1 MLGEAARGRP
11 ANLVPLL
18 CKIASGELPDL
29 AIYGGDWPT
38 PDGTGIRDYLHV
50 QDLAEGHVAMLRH
63 LAKDAVSVTLNLGT
77 GQGSSVLEVI
87 AAFEHACGRR
97 LAKVMSP
104 RRPGDVAACY
114 ADAGRAGEVI
124 GWKATRDLAA
134 ICADAWRWQKNGGR
148 Y

>member
-1 MLGEAARGRP
+1 MRLSWRDRGKPRADKAHGKTVEVTGFPVTILPTPTVDHFLMMAARGCCGGCGP
-11 ANLVPLL
+11 NNPL
-18 CKIASGELPDL
+18 A
-29 AIYGGDWPT
+29 
-38 PDGTGIRDYLHV
+38 
-50 QDLAEGHVAMLRH
+50 
-63 LAKDAVSVTLNLGT
+63 
-77 GQGSSVLEVI
+77 VLEVI

-104 RRPGDVAACY
+104 RRPGDVAAYY
-114 ADAGRAGEVI
+114 ADANRASAVI